1 MSPHNKRGKAK
12 AAASKQSRSER
23 YQHTSTRHDYRSK
36 KGSNSSYLSTTT
48 DARQNRVQHTFGET
62 DPLDQQIFDY
72 IIVVDVEA
80 TCEENN
86 RNYPH
91 EVIEIPGVLIDVRT
105 GQVDRARSFH
115 TYVKPW
121 RNPTLTPF
129 CTQLTGITQET
140 VDAAPTITE
149 AIKLFEQWYKETI
162 PRGAKTIFATDGPW
176 DFKNFIHEH
185 HVLRDHVAF
194 PSLFYEYLDVRTT
207 FAHRLNHGVPIKLD
221 AMLRRMNLRFDGRPH
236 NGFDDAYNIA
246 RLVVAMMRVGC
257 VFDFVLA
264 IPLDDPYHYHLEGYP
279 LYRREEGSGH
289 VDRDVV
295 EDIAKQCFGGDY
307 FKFGQRHRESVR
319 TYRLEHPKEFSN
331 ANVMA
336 LKRRND
342 RALARRRR
350 RTWRLVTLTLIAL
363 LLVGIAYVLNA
374 HHAVAASLRVKVNT
388 TTTAASSGD
397 SAKLN
402 LSNATAATYTQREGE

>member
-12 AAASKQSRSER
+12 AAASKQNRSDRHQHRGTHESHRSR
-23 YQHTSTRHDYRSK
+23 
-36 KGSNSSYLSTTT
+36 KGGRSSYLSTAT
-48 DARQNRVQHTFGET
+48 DAKQNRVQHTFADT
-62 DPLDQQIFDY
+62 DPLDHQIYDY

-86 RNYPH
+86 QNYPH
-91 EVIEIPGVLIDVRT
+91 EIIEFPGVLINVRT
-105 GQVDRARSFH
+105 GQVDRAHSFH

-149 AIKLFEQWYKETI
+149 AIKLFEKWYKDTV
-162 PRGAKTIFATDGPW
+162 PRGAKAIFAADGPW
-176 DFKNFIHEH
+176 DFKNFIHEYH
-185 HVLRDHVAF
+185 ILRDHVAF
-194 PSLFYEYLDVRTT
+194 PSIFYEYIDIRTT
-207 FAHRLNHGVPIKLD
+207 FAHHFNYRVPIKLD
-221 AMLRRMNLRFDGRPH
+221 AMLRRMDLKFDGRPH
-236 NGFDDAYNIA
+236 SGFDDAYNIA
-246 RLVVAMMRVGC
+246 RLAVAMMKAGC

-264 IPLDDPYHYHLEGYP
+264 IPMDDPYHYHLEGYP

-307 FKFGQRHRESVR
+307 FTFGQRHREAVL

-331 ANVMA
+331 ANVLA
-336 LKRRND
+336 LKRRSD

-350 RTWRLVTLTLIAL
+350 RIWRLLMLMLIAI
-363 LLVGIAYVLNA
+363 LLVAIAYVMEA
-374 HHAVAASLRVKVNT
+374 HRKAADWLWVRIAAPKQVGMATEQPLSKP
-388 TTTAASSGD
+388 TAANG
-397 SAKLN
+397 
-402 LSNATAATYTQREGE
+402 QI

>member
-12 AAASKQSRSER
+12 AAANKQNRSDRHQHHGTYQGTHHSKNR
-23 YQHTSTRHDYRSK
+23 
-36 KGSNSSYLSTTT
+36 GSSSYLSTAT
-48 DARQNRVQHTFGET
+48 DAKQNRVQHTFGDT

-91 EVIEIPGVLIDVRT
+91 EVIEIPGVLINVRT
-105 GQVDRARSFH
+105 GQVDRAKSFH

-121 RNPTLTPF
+121 RNPILTPF
-129 CTQLTGITQET
+129 CTELTGITQET

-149 AIKLFEQWYKETI
+149 AIKLFEKWYKETI
-162 PRGAKTIFATDGPW
+162 PRGAKTIFAADGPW

-185 HVLRDHVAF
+185 HILRDHVGF
-194 PSLFYEYLDVRTT
+194 PSLFYEYLDIRTT

-221 AMLRRMNLRFDGRPH
+221 AMLRKMNLKFDGRPH

-246 RLVVAMMRVGC
+246 RLAVAMMRAGC

-264 IPLDDPYHYHLEGYP
+264 IPMDDPYHYHLDGVP

-295 EDIAKQCFGGDY
+295 EDIAKQCYGADY
-307 FKFGQRHRESVR
+307 FKFGQRHREAVR
-319 TYRLEHPKEFSN
+319 AYRLEHPKEFSN

-336 LKRRND
+336 LKRRSD
-342 RALARRRR
+342 RALARRRQR
-350 RTWRLVTLTLIAL
+350 LWRLVVLALIAV
-363 LLVGIAYVLNA
+363 LLVGIAYVLEM
-374 HHAVAASLRVKVNT
+374 HRVAGAWLRAKVLEH
-388 TTTAASSGD
+388 TAAAD
-397 SAKLN
+397 VAEQR
-402 LSNATAATYTQREGE
+402 LSNATPVKDSA

>member
-12 AAASKQSRSER
+12 AAASKQNRSER
-23 YQHTSTRHDYRSK
+23 RQHYGSQQSYRHR
-36 KGSNSSYLSTTT
+36 KGGSSSYLSTTT
-48 DARQNRVQHTFGET
+48 DVKQNRVQHTFGDT

-86 RNYPH
+86 QHYPH
-91 EVIEIPGVLIDVRT
+91 EVIEIPGMLINVRT
-105 GQVDRARSFH
+105 GQVDRAHSFH

-121 RNPTLTPF
+121 RNPILTPF

-140 VDAAPTITE
+140 VDAAPSITE
-149 AIKLFEQWYKETI
+149 AIQLFERWYKETI
-162 PRGAKTIFATDGPW
+162 PRGAKTIFAADGPW

-185 HVLRDHVAF
+185 HILRDHVAF
-194 PSLFYEYLDVRTT
+194 PSLFYEYLDIRTT
-207 FAHRLNHGVPIKLD
+207 FAHRFNNGVPIKLD
-221 AMLRRMNLRFDGRPH
+221 AMLRRMNLKFDGRPH

-246 RLVVAMMRVGC
+246 RLAVAMMRAGC

-264 IPLDDPYHYHLEGYP
+264 IPMDDPYHYHLDGYP

-295 EDIAKQCFGGDY
+295 EDIAKQCFGADY
-307 FKFGQRHRESVR
+307 FQFGQKHREAVR
-319 TYRLEHPKEFSN
+319 AYRLEHPKEFSY

-336 LKRRND
+336 LKRRSD
-342 RALARRRR
+342 RALARRRQR
-350 RTWRLVTLTLIAL
+350 MWRMVVLTLIAV
-363 LLVGIAYVLNA
+363 LLVGIAYVLQV
-374 HHAVAASLRVKVNT
+374 HYAVATWLQVK
-388 TTTAASSGD
+388 
-397 SAKLN
+397 
-402 LSNATAATYTQREGE
+402 ATAAHSVRADSAEGYDTPNSTLV